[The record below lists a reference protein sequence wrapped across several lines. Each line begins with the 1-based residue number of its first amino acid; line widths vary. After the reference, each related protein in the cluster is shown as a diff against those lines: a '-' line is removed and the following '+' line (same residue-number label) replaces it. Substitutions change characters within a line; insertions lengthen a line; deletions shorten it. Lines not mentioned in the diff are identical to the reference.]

1 MSYPLTDRVFI
12 DLETS
17 GLNKEED
24 KILQIG
30 AIKFRYID
38 HIGSL
43 NLFVN
48 QELDEKTIKKFSHI
62 EYRIKHGFEEKSA
75 LETLINFIGSSLII
89 SHNIPHDLGFLNK
102 ALLRN
107 GMKPLENNFLDTL
120 SLSKHRT
127 VYPHT
132 LEGMCRK
139 YNVTYDKNEN
149 GTHNALFDS
158 WNLYALYEELEQES
172 LKYEDE
178 IEWEGDEEQMEYF
191 INRICYFEN
200 YPPPEYVP
208 TNAVVEPIRRL
219 TSSNKIKKRFVDFN
233 IIKSL

>member
-1 MSYPLTDRVFI
+1 MSHALIDRVFL

-17 GLNKEED
+17 GLDMEND
-24 KILQIG
+24 RILQIG
-30 AIKFRYID
+30 VIKFRYVD

-48 QELDEKTIKKFSHI
+48 QELDGKILKKFSHI
-62 EYRIKHGFEEKSA
+62 EHRIKHGFEEKSA
-75 LETLINFIGSSLII
+75 LETLVNFIGNSLII

-107 GMKPLENNFLDTL
+107 GMKPLENDFLDTL

-132 LEGMCRK
+132 LESMCRK
-139 YNVTYDKNEN
+139 YNVTYEKNEN
-149 GTHNALFDS
+149 GTHNALYDA

-172 LKYEDE
+172 LEYENE
-178 IEWEGDEEQMEYF
+178 IEWEGNEEQAEYF

-200 YPPPEYVP
+200 YPPPEGIP
-208 TNAVVEPIRRL
+208 PNAVVEPIKRL
-219 TSSNKIKKRFVDFN
+219 TSSNKLKKRFVDFN
-233 IIKSL
+233 IKRSL

>member
-1 MSYPLTDRVFI
+1 MSHVLIDRVFL
-12 DLETS
+12 DLETG
-17 GLNKEED
+17 GLDMEND
-24 KILQIG
+24 RILQIG
-30 AIKFRYID
+30 VIKFRYID

-62 EYRIKHGFEEKSA
+62 EHRIKHGFEEKSA
-75 LETLINFIGSSLII
+75 LEALVKFIGNSLII

-139 YNVTYDKNEN
+139 YNVTYETNE
-149 GTHNALFDS
+149 
-158 WNLYALYEELEQES
+158 
-172 LKYEDE
+172 K
-178 IEWEGDEEQMEYF
+178 EYF
-191 INRICYFEN
+191 INRICYFKN
-200 YPPPEYVP
+200 YPPPEDIP

-219 TSSNKIKKRFVDFN
+219 TSSNKLKKRFVDFN
-233 IIKSL
+233 ILRSL